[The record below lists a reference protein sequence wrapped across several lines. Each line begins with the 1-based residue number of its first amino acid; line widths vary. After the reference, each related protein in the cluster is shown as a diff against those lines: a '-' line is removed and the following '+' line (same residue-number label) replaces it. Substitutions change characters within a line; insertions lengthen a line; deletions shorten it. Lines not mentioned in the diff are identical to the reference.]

1 MLGTTAS
8 ECTSGPREISEVWPV
23 TTGTVFDRDLDA
35 VIYRPDGYWFFK
47 GGWCAQSHIARNAWV
62 NTPMK
67 ITAQWGMLEY
77 L

>member
-1 MLGTTAS
+1 M
-8 ECTSGPREISEVWPV
+8 
-23 TTGTVFDRDLDA
+23 FDRDLDA